1 MNLIRTLFFLTFTF
15 LLNSLKSQQITK
27 LEEIHFNASHV
38 IIQDFIKIQHK
49 NFDKEFDSKNPYTFM
64 VLLADRDKNIFQL
77 LYQTNFEGRI
87 VYFGYSKNLMNWIT
101 CENYPNYKLDNCLN
115 VVRPN
120 YLSEENNE
128 IILSCF
134 LKQINNCYN

>member
-1 MNLIRTLFFLTFTF
+1 MILIRTLFFLFF
-15 LLNSLKSQQITK
+15 SFIVNSLKSQKIIK
-27 LEEIHFNASHV
+27 LEEIHSNTSHI

-49 NFDKEFDSKNPYTFM
+49 FFDKEFDSKNPYTFII
-64 VLLADRDKNIFQL
+64 VLADRNKNVFQL

-87 VYFGYSKNLMNWIT
+87 VYFGFSKNLMNWIA
-101 CENYPNYKLDNCLN
+101 CENYPNFRLDNCLN
-115 VVRPN
+115 VVKPY

-128 IILSCF
+128 NILNCF

>member
-1 MNLIRTLFFLTFTF
+1 MKLIRTLLFLTFTF
-15 LLNSLKSQQITK
+15 LLNNLKSQQITK
-27 LEEIHFNASHV
+27 LEEIHCNASYV

-49 NFDKEFDSKNPYTFM
+49 NFDKEFDSRNPYTFV

-87 VYFGYSKNLMNWIT
+87 VYFGYSKNLMNWMT

-115 VVRPN
+115 VVTSN

-128 IILSCF
+128 IILNCF